1 MTNIGLRMAENDVEL
16 IKRICEARGENLSN
30 FIRRTIK
37 MELARLSYL
46 SNEEKKALG
55 FTSVSV
61 YKIASTKPRR
71 S

>member
-1 MTNIGLRMAENDVEL
+1 MAENDVEL